1 MTADDLRSSDNDLMV
16 TMRAALQDLID
27 KRSIR
32 DRDTL
37 LSQLVT
43 AAVALVPTAAGGGI
57 SRTEERDV
65 RSSHATD
72 PAVRRLDQLQSEL
85 GEGPCVEA
93 ADEPPE
99 NGVLLARD
107 LGGEDACRWPRFAP
121 CAVDAGF
128 RSILSASMTGSTGGR
143 RAALN
148 LYAAEPDAFDEH
160 AVVTA
165 GVFAGHAGA
174 LLYGADHAQLLGA
187 ALDSRDTI
195 GQAKGILM
203 ERFVLDSDEAFAL
216 LVTSSQDTN
225 MKLADV
231 ARWVVTEAAERRAER
246 E

>member
-1 MTADDLRSSDNDLMV
+1 MTADDLRTSDNDLMV

-32 DRDTL
+32 DRDAL
-37 LSQLVT
+37 LTQLVT
-43 AAVALVPTAAGGGI
+43 AAVALIPAATGGGI
-57 SRTEERDV
+57 LRTEELEV
-65 RSSHATD
+65 RSSHATA
-72 PAVRRLDQLQSEL
+72 PAVHELDQFQSEL

-107 LGGEDACRWPRFAP
+107 LAGEDAARWPRFAP
-121 CAVDAGF
+121 RAVEAGF
-128 RSILSASMTGSTGGR
+128 RSILSASVTGSTGGR
-143 RAALN
+143 RAALT
-148 LYAAEPDAFDEH
+148 LYAADADAFDEH

-203 ERFVLDSDEAFAL
+203 ERFALDGEEAFAL
-216 LVTSSQDTN
+216 LVSSSQDTN

-231 ARWVVTEAAERRAER
+231 ARWVVKEACERRAQR
-246 E
+246 G